1 MQQGVAKIVDWYQR
15 HYSEMSRE
23 QDRIYVA
30 GHRGMVGSAIVRN
43 LVGRG
48 YARESIMQRTHAEL
62 DLTDAARVDALFAK
76 EKPTHVYLA
85 AARVGGIMANE
96 TYPADFIR
104 DNLTVQASVIQAAHK
119 YGVRRLLF
127 LGSSCIYPRL
137 APQPLTEDSLLTGPL
152 EPTNRAYAMAKLAG
166 IEMCWAY
173 NRQFGTQFLSVNPA
187 NLYGPGDSY
196 HPQNSHVMPAL
207 IRRFHEAKMASAPS
221 VTLWGTGTVR
231 REFMYADDMADA
243 CVHMMTLPDERFRPL
258 LAADRNEGAPPVV
271 NVGVGDDSTIAEIG
285 ALVAGVIGYEGRIE
299 FDPSKPDGVPRKL
312 LNSSRLHAL
321 GWRHE
326 TGLPRGI
333 ALAYE
338 DFKARHLEP
347 VIAQPSAEG
356 GERSGRGAAR
366 AAGASHGRS

>member
-1 MQQGVAKIVDWYQR
+1 
-15 HYSEMSRE
+15 MSRQQE
-23 QDRIYVA
+23 RIYVA

-48 YARESIMQRTHAEL
+48 YARDSVIQRTHAEL
-62 DLTDAARVDALFAK
+62 DLTDAARVDALFAQ

-85 AARVGGIMANE
+85 AARVGGILANE

-104 DNLTVQASVIQAAHK
+104 DNLAVQGSVIEAAHK
-119 YGVRRLLF
+119 HGVMRLLF

-137 APQPLTEDSLLTGPL
+137 APQPLSEESLLTGLL

-173 NRQFGTQFLSVNPA
+173 NRQFGTQFLAVNPA

-207 IRRFHEAKMASAPS
+207 IRRFHEAKVSDAPR

-243 CVHMMTLPDERFRPL
+243 CVHLMTLPDERFRPL
-258 LAADRNEGAPPVV
+258 LAAERNEGAPPVV

-299 FDPSKPDGVPRKL
+299 FDRSKPDGVPRKL

-321 GWRHE
+321 GWRP
-326 TGLPRGI
+326 TTNLADGI

-338 DFKARHLEP
+338 DFKARHLDPAVAQAP
-347 VIAQPSAEG
+347 VEG
-356 GERSGRGAAR
+356 RDRTMSGMAH
-366 AAGASHGRS
+366 GASAPHAR